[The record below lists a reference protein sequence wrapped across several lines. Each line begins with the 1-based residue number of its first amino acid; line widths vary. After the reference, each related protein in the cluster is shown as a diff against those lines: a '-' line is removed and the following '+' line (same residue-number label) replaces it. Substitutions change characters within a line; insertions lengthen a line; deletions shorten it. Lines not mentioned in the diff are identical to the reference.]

1 MTATSS
7 AGPAR
12 RTAARGGARSG
23 SRTAAAALGMCVM
36 LVFGLGA
43 GVNLAVG
50 RLATSALHPTPT
62 QVLWIVDS
70 YLIVFGCLL
79 IPSGALGDRYG
90 RKGALLVGL
99 ALMIVGSLGSAV
111 APTVPLLLAARAVT
125 GAGAALILPNSLPLM
140 ISCYPADK
148 RGLAVAQWTALS
160 GGGGVA
166 GNVVGGAVLQFF
178 DWQALFAIAAPL
190 AALGLVAAAR
200 SLPRVERHHHTV
212 DTGGVLLLV
221 VLVFCVLFGIIE
233 GAELGWTSPAV
244 LVAFATGAL
253 FLLVFC
259 RYELRRKEP
268 LLDPRLFLRP
278 GMRAGT
284 LGIVVSFVAMY
295 SVFYLNGQYLMNVK
309 DYPAVLAGLGTAPL
323 AVVIFLVSPRAA
335 RLADRHG
342 SRPVVACGL
351 LLVVAGLGLFSLCGP
366 GTAYLLYAGCIV
378 VVGIGSGLS
387 NPPLSNALV
396 ASVPAHQAGVGSG
409 VNSFSREIGGALG
422 FAVFGTLL
430 NVRFTDALPAESRH
444 LKDGSAG
451 GQALGTALR
460 GARDLGSDTGVRLAA
475 QVREAFTTG
484 MAESLRVI
492 GIAVLL
498 AALLVITWLRP
509 HDAERNTSRER
520 P

>member
-1 MTATSS
+1 MTAAPS

-12 RTAARGGARSG
+12 STAARGGARPG
-23 SRTAAAALGMCVM
+23 SRTASATLGMCVM

-43 GVNLAVG
+43 SVNLAVG
-50 RLATSALHPTPT
+50 RLATSALQPTPT

-79 IPSGALGDRYG
+79 IPSGALGDRFG
-90 RKGALLVGL
+90 RKGALLAGL
-99 ALMIVGSLGSAV
+99 ALMAVGSLASAV
-111 APTVPLLLAARAVT
+111 SPTVALLLAARAVT
-125 GAGAALILPNSLPLM
+125 GAGAALILPNSLPLL
-140 ISCYPADK
+140 IGCHPPER
-148 RGLAVAQWTALS
+148 RGHAVALWTAWG

-166 GNVVGGAVLQFF
+166 GNVVGGAVLQYF
-178 DWQALFAIAAPL
+178 DWQALFAVAAPV
-190 AALGLVAAAR
+190 AAFGLVVAAR

-221 VLVFCVLFGIIE
+221 VTVFCVLFGIIE
-233 GAELGWTSPAV
+233 GAELGWASPPVLLAFAAGAV
-244 LVAFATGAL
+244 LL
-253 FLLVFC
+253 MVFC
-259 RYELRRKEP
+259 RYEVRRPAP
-268 LLDPRLFLRP
+268 LLDPRSFRRP
-278 GMRAGT
+278 GMRAGA
-284 LGIVVSFVAMY
+284 LGIVVSFLAMY
-295 SVFYLNGQYLMNVK
+295 SVFCLNGQYLMDVK
-309 DYPAVLAGLGTAPL
+309 DYPTVLAGLGTAPL

-335 RLADRHG
+335 RLADRYG

-366 GTAYLLYAGCIV
+366 DTPYVLYAGCVV

-387 NPPLSNALV
+387 NPPLSHAVLT
-396 ASVPAHQAGVGSG
+396 SVPAHQAGVGSG

-430 NVRFTDALPAESRH
+430 NLRFADALPAGLRH
-444 LKDGSAG
+444 LKDDSAG

-460 GARDLGSDTGVRLAA
+460 AAGHLGSGDGARLAA
-475 QVREAFTTG
+475 EVREAFSTG

-492 GIAVLL
+492 GVLLLL

-509 HDAERNTSRER
+509 YDAHRNTSREKH
-520 P
+520 